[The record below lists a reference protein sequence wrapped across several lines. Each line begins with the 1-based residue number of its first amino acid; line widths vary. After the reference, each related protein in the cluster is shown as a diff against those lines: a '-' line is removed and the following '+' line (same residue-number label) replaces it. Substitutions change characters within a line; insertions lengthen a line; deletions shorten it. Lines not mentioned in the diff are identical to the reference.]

1 MRKRSLNLV
10 RTRGK
15 RVLNSYNRMVR
26 HFAYA
31 QLSQRWAEWTFRT
44 ISERQALQLV
54 AAGEAIA
61 ITRQVDGIVQTVG
74 YQAITPT
81 SWELPSPA
89 TLTLATTN
97 AVANAVGIAPK
108 LTRRERDEIFKF
120 KVWALIGDTKA
131 VAVRPRISDAD
142 RAEAEKLLATPESA
156 RLLKLH
162 AAAYSY
168 AQPVA
173 QAA

>member
-1 MRKRSLNLV
+1 MRKRSRNLL

-15 RVLNSYNRMVR
+15 RILNSYNRMVA

-31 QLSQRWAEWTFRT
+31 QLSQRWEQWTFRT

-54 AAGEAIA
+54 AAGEATP
-61 ITRQVDGIVQTVG
+61 ITRKKDGIVQVVG
-74 YQAITPT
+74 YQALTPT
-81 SWELPSPA
+81 SWERPSPA

-97 AVANAVGIAPK
+97 AVANAVASEQSAPPK

-120 KVWALIGDTKA
+120 KVWPLIGDTRA

-142 RAEAEKLLATPESA
+142 RAEAEKLLGPIIVRIQASIT
-156 RLLKLH
+156 RLPRRIL
-162 AAAYSY
+162 
-168 AQPVA
+168 